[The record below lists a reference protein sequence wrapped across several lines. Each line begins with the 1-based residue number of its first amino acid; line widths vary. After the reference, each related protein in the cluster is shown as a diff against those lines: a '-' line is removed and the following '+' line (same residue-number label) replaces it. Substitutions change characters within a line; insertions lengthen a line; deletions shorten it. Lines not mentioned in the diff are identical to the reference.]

1 MPEEKFKVGDVVI
14 LKSGGPK
21 MTVEDVEARDTIV
34 CQWFV
39 DGKKLEYGPSPQI
52 LSNVLTQARGSLRG
66 SALMVSWRS
75 VRRGRKPQLAQPIR
89 NQANTFF
96 SLM

>member
-21 MTVEDVEARDTIV
+21 MTVEDVEAGDTIV

-39 DGKKLEYGPSPQI
+39 DGKKLEYGSFP
-52 LSNVLTQARGSLRG
+52 ADSLERAESG
-66 SALMVSWRS
+66 PR
-75 VRRGRKPQLAQPIR
+75 LA
-89 NQANTFF
+89 
-96 SLM
+96 